1 MSELITRAEQMRDL
15 AAVRKMAELAYY
27 AYQRNTLAMQ
37 EKVNALIGQ
46 GWGYAKT
53 HPEVISA
60 NLARQKW
67 RDVEFQALDFIAE
80 INDKYDLLLRET
92 VEELTTN
99 PDALAEALTM
109 LEIKALPLPIEDL
122 IKGGKAF

>member
-1 MSELITRAEQMRDL
+1 MSDLINRAEQMRDL

-27 AYQRNTLAMQ
+27 AYQVQTLAWKEKYDLLVTPSRVFTETDPDVDQAIIKRQ
-37 EKVNALIGQ
+37 E
-46 GWGYAKT
+46 
-53 HPEVISA
+53 S
-60 NLARQKW
+60 
-67 RDVEFQALDFIAE
+67 RDLEFRVLDFIAE
-80 INDKYDLLLRET
+80 LNDKYDLLLRET

-109 LEIKALPLPIEDL
+109 LEIKALPLPIDDL

>member
-46 GWGYAKT
+46 GWGYENT
-53 HPEVISA
+53 HPEVVRA
-60 NLARQKW
+60 NIERQKW
-67 RDVEFQALDFIAE
+67 RDAEFQALDYIAE

>member
-46 GWGYAKT
+46 GWGYENT
-53 HPEVISA
+53 HPEVVRA
-60 NLARQKW
+60 NIERQKW
-67 RDVEFQALDFIAE
+67 RDAEFQALDYIAE
-80 INDKYDLLLRET
+80 INDKYDLLLRQT
-92 VEELTTN
+92 IEELTAN
-99 PDALAEALTM
+99 PDALGEVLTM
-109 LEIKALPLPIEDL
+109 LEIKALPLPIDDL